1 MAFLGVGHLD
11 LRDPEHCEYDV
22 QPGTLII
29 KQTVPWMCRATSDRV
44 CPFGVMRC
52 RRLWR
57 VALSTVTLR
66 AVTQGTDAQQSAIG

>member
-29 KQTVPWMCRATSDRV
+29 KKQYLIKLTLTVNVNVRLLTIVPTLQYAERQIVNYWTVQFAVD
-44 CPFGVMRC
+44 GV
-52 RRLWR
+52 
-57 VALSTVTLR
+57 A
-66 AVTQGTDAQQSAIG
+66 